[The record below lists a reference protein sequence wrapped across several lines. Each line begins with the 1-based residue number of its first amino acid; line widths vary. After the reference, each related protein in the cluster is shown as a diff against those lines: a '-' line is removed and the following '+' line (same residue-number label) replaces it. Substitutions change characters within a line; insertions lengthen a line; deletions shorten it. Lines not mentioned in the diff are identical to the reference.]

1 MNRDRTSM
9 RGQVRVDPLIHFAT
23 LPRII
28 QQTRDRGVF
37 LVSGFRQSYCL

>member
-28 QQTRDRGVF
+28 RLSSKRVIV
-37 LVSGFRQSYCL
+37 VSF